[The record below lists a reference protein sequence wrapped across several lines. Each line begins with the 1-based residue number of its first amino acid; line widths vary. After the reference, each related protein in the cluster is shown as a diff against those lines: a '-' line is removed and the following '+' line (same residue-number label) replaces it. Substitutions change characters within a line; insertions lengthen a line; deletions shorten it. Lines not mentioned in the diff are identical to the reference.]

1 MAGGVRGGR
10 DHPGL
15 AARTPAATSGK
26 PAATRNNSGVHGPA
40 AGMLV
45 QSTTGRSPRRS
56 DHPSCPGPG
65 RAGSTRLAASALA
78 DWPRSCAPA
87 AGQARCRRRA
97 SRAAGPGRAAD
108 RSRAGDA
115 AADRRGQVK
124 SGHRPR
130 PGGSARHGQK
140 HVTHLLGKL
149 GAANRTEAAARARQ
163 LGLIP
168 WHRTPADLVARSC
181 QWPPRKIPPGR
192 HLRVMPCAGGNP
204 YGFPKSRAT
213 RAGLSATGL
222 PRDGVAGRGDETQC
236 SRSVSTGR
244 GPGASTAGP
253 RSCRPTRGTPMWS
266 GPRRS
271 PVPVIA
277 SPEEHPGRHL
287 PPGPPRRRADG
298 TAWITR

>member
-1 MAGGVRGGR
+1 
-10 DHPGL
+10 
-15 AARTPAATSGK
+15 
-26 PAATRNNSGVHGPA
+26 
-40 AGMLV
+40 
-45 QSTTGRSPRRS
+45 
-56 DHPSCPGPG
+56 
-65 RAGSTRLAASALA
+65 
-78 DWPRSCAPA
+78 
-87 AGQARCRRRA
+87 
-97 SRAAGPGRAAD
+97 
-108 RSRAGDA
+108 
-115 AADRRGQVK
+115 
-124 SGHRPR
+124 
-130 PGGSARHGQK
+130 
-140 HVTHLLGKL
+140 VTHLLGKL

-168 WHRTPADLVARSC
+168 WHRTPADLAAPSC
-181 QWPPRKIPPGR
+181 QCPPRKIPPGR

-222 PRDGVAGRGDETQC
+222 PRYGVAGRGDETQC

-244 GPGASTAGP
+244 GPGASIAGP